1 MSLKVTEQQLPLD
14 FKNTQTKTFIDF
26 LEGKNF
32 VVLKSLKS
40 FIDSD
45 ETLFYLWGETGSGKT
60 HLLQAYVTQ
69 LLASEKTAVII
80 KPSELDQRQNV
91 QLIEMFDIVCIDNVE
106 NIAQNKAR
114 EEALF
119 FWINEI
125 KQAGKK
131 IILAGQLSNNSP
143 QWQLPDLRSRL
154 QAGRTHE
161 LKTLNR
167 EDSLTV
173 FKQQAENKGIK
184 IDSKIENYL
193 KNNCDMNMSYLSSLL
208 VKLDEATLVEKKQVT
223 IPLLKKIVLEK

>member
-1 MSLKVTEQQLPLD
+1 MTEQQLPLD

-26 LEGKNF
+26 IQGQNAVLLE
-32 VVLKSLKS
+32 SLKS
-40 FIDSD
+40 FIHSD
-45 ETLFYLWGETGSGKT
+45 ELLFYLWGEAGSGKT

-69 LLASEKTAVII
+69 LLVTGKTAVVI
-80 KPSELDQRQNV
+80 KPSELDKRQNV
-91 QLIEMFDIVCIDNVE
+91 QLIGMFDLFCLDNIE

-131 IILAGQLSNNSP
+131 VILSGQLSNKSP

-167 EDSLTV
+167 EDSLKV
-173 FKQQAENKGIK
+173 FKQQAKNKGIK

-193 KNNCDMNMSYLSSLL
+193 KNNCAMNMAYLSSLL
-208 VKLDEATLVEKKQVT
+208 RKLDQTTLVKKKQVT